1 MPLFFIWHNFALLH
15 TIMAIDES
23 KYTTFQHFLLN
34 LLSLLT
40 IIPLAPY
47 MNRYI
52 PPIVAGGWHVD
63 MFVAVLFAF
72 FLTRLL
78 FWIFKPLI
86 IPAFVLVCSVLCFNY
101 FTDNYSFDNVLN
113 DYKGM
118 VQGNWGAK
126 NSKQLD
132 ILSLY
137 PHRVESYRDKTVRG
151 IRDKVNYK
159 DSLVR
164 NFSVAHSLAD
174 FDEYFPKY
182 GKVSRYLA
190 LFHYINRHFKYVPD
204 TRRDEYFATPQETIQ
219 NGLGGDCDDHS
230 ILMAS
235 CLQAIGARCRIVLI
249 QGHAYPEL
257 YCGSREDFEV
267 IKQAIVT
274 LFPQPPVK
282 EIHYHEMKGE
292 YWINL
297 DYTARHPG
305 GPYMND
311 KVYSLIEL

>member
-1 MPLFFIWHNFALLH
+1 
-15 TIMAIDES
+15 MAIDES
-23 KYTTFQHFLLN
+23 KYSTFQQFLLN

-47 MNRYI
+47 LNRYI
-52 PPIVAGGWHVD
+52 PTLVVGGWHLD
-63 MFVAVLFAF
+63 MILAVLVSFL
-72 FLTRLL
+72 LTRGIL
-78 FWIFKPLI
+78 WIFKPLI
-86 IPAFVLVCSVLCFNY
+86 IPFFVLVCSLLVVNNFRGS
-101 FTDNYSFDNVLN
+101 YSFNNVVN

-126 NSKQLD
+126 DNKQLD

-137 PHRVESYRDKTVRG
+137 PRRVEGYRDKTVKG
-151 IRDKVNYK
+151 IREKVNFQ

-164 NFSVAHSLAD
+164 NFSVQHSLKN

-182 GKVSRYLA
+182 GRLVRFLS
-190 LFHYINRHFKYVPD
+190 LFRHINGSFKYVQD
-204 TRRDEYFATPQETIQ
+204 ARRDEYFATPQETIY

-235 CLQAIGARCRIVLI
+235 CLQSIGARCRIVLI

-257 YCGSREDFEV
+257 YCGSKADFEV
-267 IKQAIVT
+267 MKQAIIT
-274 LFPQPPVK
+274 LFPRPAVK
-282 EIHYHEMKGE
+282 QIYYHEMKGE

-311 KVYSLIEL
+311 KVYALIEL

>member
-1 MPLFFIWHNFALLH
+1 
-15 TIMAIDES
+15 MAIDES
-23 KYTTFQHFLLN
+23 KYSSFQQFLLN

-40 IIPLAPY
+40 ILPLAPY
-47 MNRYI
+47 LNRFI
-52 PPIVAGGWHVD
+52 PPLVEDGWHLD
-63 MFVAVLFAF
+63 MLLAVFAAFLF
-72 FLTRLL
+72 TRILL
-78 FWIFKPLI
+78 WVFRPLI
-86 IPAFVLVCSVLCFNY
+86 IPAFVLVVGVLSFNY
-101 FTDNYSFDNVLN
+101 FADNYTFSNVLN

-118 VQGNWGAK
+118 VQGNWGTK
-126 NSKQLD
+126 NYKQLD

-137 PHRVESYRDKTVRG
+137 PHRVETYRDKTVRG

-164 NFSVAHSLAD
+164 NFSIYHSVED

-190 LFHYINRHFKYVPD
+190 LFKYINKNFRWVPD

-219 NGLGGDCDDHS
+219 NGMGGDCDDHS
-230 ILMAS
+230 ILMVS
-235 CLQAIGARCRIVLI
+235 CLQSIGARCRIVLI

-257 YCGSREDFEV
+257 YCGNKEDFEV
-267 IKQAIVT
+267 MKQAIIT
-274 LFPQPPVK
+274 LFPHPPIK

-297 DYTARHPG
+297 DYSARHPG
-305 GPYMND
+305 GPYLND
-311 KVYSLIEL
+311 KVYALIEI

>member
-1 MPLFFIWHNFALLH
+1 MAL
-15 TIMAIDES
+15 DES
-23 KYTTFQHFLLN
+23 KYTTVQHFLLN

-47 MNRYI
+47 LNRYL
-52 PPIVAGGWHVD
+52 PTIVAGGWHLD
-63 MFVAVLFAF
+63 MFVAVLIAF
-72 FLTRLL
+72 LITRGILWVFRL
-78 FWIFKPLI
+78 LI
-86 IPAFVLVCSVLCFNY
+86 IPAFLFLFMIMGINY
-101 FTDNYSFDNVLN
+101 FGENYSFPNVLN

-118 VQGNWGAK
+118 IQGNWGAK
-126 NSKQLD
+126 NNKQLD

-151 IRDKVNYK
+151 IKAKVNYK

-164 NFSVAHSLAD
+164 NFSVEHSVRE
-174 FDEYFPKY
+174 FDEYYPKY
-182 GKVSRYLA
+182 RNVSRYLA
-190 LFHYINRHFKYVPD
+190 LFQYINRNFKYVPD

-257 YCGSREDFEV
+257 YCGNKEDFEM
-267 IKQAIVT
+267 IKQAIIT
-274 LFPQPPVK
+274 LFPTPPVK